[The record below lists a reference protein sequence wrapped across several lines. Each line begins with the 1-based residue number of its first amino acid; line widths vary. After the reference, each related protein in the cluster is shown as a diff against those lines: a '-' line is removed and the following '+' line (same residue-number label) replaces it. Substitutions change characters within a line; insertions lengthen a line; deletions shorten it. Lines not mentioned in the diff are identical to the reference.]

1 MKKHFFLLSMLSA
14 IALIFTACS
23 KDDSDGGYSNDSI
36 KKGNLQYP
44 APKGGAS
51 IIIDHYCVLNDKSGI
66 TGLNYSVEWDT
77 EKKAQRWSCYK
88 MYNTVNANNV
98 QRYKATNDGSMSPTC
113 QYPNDLNLPEQYR
126 LTIDPYKYSGF
137 DHGHIFPSADR
148 LSSKESNYQTFFMT
162 NMQPQYGDRDN
173 TGRYDFNGG
182 IWGDLETQVRQWAP
196 RFDTLY
202 VCKGGTIDRDDQII
216 EYVCQSSHQKTRV
229 NANHVPVPKFFFMAV
244 LGRTGNNFK
253 ATGFWISQEGWDSSK
268 RSTSNKDYA
277 VNIATIQNNTGIDF
291 FCNLPDD
298 IESQV
303 ENVTYAQMQREWS
316 WVK

>member
-1 MKKHFFLLSMLSA
+1 MKKHFLLLSMLSA

-23 KDDSDGGYSNDSI
+23 KDDSDSSYSNDSI
-36 KKGNLQYP
+36 KKDNLQFP

-216 EYVCQSSHQKTRV
+216 EYVCQSSHQNTRV